1 MPQQDPS
8 KFDVLGGLSSS
19 ADLMSR
25 GAGIAGDYVATADVL
40 ITVPDQVRGIGK
52 AFGVG
57 RRIVVPA
64 EEIHIVTGGGMHSF
78 FGISKETHVYGQA
91 AKKLPLYWL
100 NPLTSVVKL
109 KTVSFIVRV
118 VGDNS
123 QGVNA
128 LDMDKV
134 PFLVWAHVV
143 AKLNPD
149 VAMTAA
155 QRIGNDIRGLVT
167 TITEVTQSEIIAA
180 ASRMGLETIIADR
193 QQLAKHAENEVNV
206 TLAGLGYDLQLLR
219 ITELGGEA
227 YEKLVTQAVAVV
239 TKQTTIAT
247 NAELLLTRESVEEKL
262 RREAVIVAETK
273 RKTKS
278 EELAADRDVQT
289 AQLNQ
294 DEDLGLRRHT
304 LALKKADRQR
314 TANIA
319 QQAVDLGKVQLDQEV
334 ALEQVQRD
342 AEVAIKTQALA
353 KQREQEQVVADAAI
367 ELARTQQE
375 SLRLAAEQQKKL
387 ERDFARTEEEAKR
400 LQAEEEARANRDR
413 DVLLIGAKADAEAI
427 RIGAEAAAEKKR
439 TEAQATAAAADF
451 EATAKE
457 RDSAA
462 QIKQATATRAKT
474 AAEGLAQAEVAEAK
488 AAAEIKQAEAAQA
501 TGFAQAAIAE
511 KDAAVEAGRIRL
523 VAEAELDA
531 EARRA
536 KLYAESPELLAL
548 ERLDREHWQAI
559 ALAKQELDARVAM
572 MVALAPH
579 IQLDAK
585 VIGNGSQMGQI
596 MGQMMT
602 LASGYNVMVNDPT
615 VSSIVGSGGS
625 AISVGGDILS
635 RVLPAVRSAFAG
647 VNPRVFAS
655 LTVAD
660 ALDRLQGVVSGEQ
673 DVVTAIQKLRDDA
686 NFRMVGNI
694 PVGQILGVFLGGG
707 GEATQP
713 AGDESLVLQ

>member
-193 QQLAKHAENEVNV
+193 QQL
-206 TLAGLGYDLQLLR
+206 
-219 ITELGGEA
+219 
-227 YEKLVTQAVAVV
+227 
-239 TKQTTIAT
+239 
-247 NAELLLTRESVEEKL
+247 
-262 RREAVIVAETK
+262 
-273 RKTKS
+273 
-278 EELAADRDVQT
+278 
-289 AQLNQ
+289 
-294 DEDLGLRRHT
+294 
-304 LALKKADRQR
+304 
-314 TANIA
+314 
-319 QQAVDLGKVQLDQEV
+319 
-334 ALEQVQRD
+334 
-342 AEVAIKTQALA
+342 
-353 KQREQEQVVADAAI
+353 
-367 ELARTQQE
+367 
-375 SLRLAAEQQKKL
+375 
-387 ERDFARTEEEAKR
+387 AKR